1 MSLSR
6 SLREHISFT
15 SSRGSA
21 GALFGC
27 RSLPTLFVFLRRCL
41 GIWRVLGIGIGIFE
55 VFVNVVLFS
64 VDLFLGW
71 SLDRSPACKLSTRLL
86 TASWVPGPVDN
97 PAYQSAARFRGRC
110 GRGPFPAAS
119 VVVACVVLCWTGGN
133 PVPRILHGLLWDSL
147 AVAWIPCGWMTRLV
161 LGVFL
166 SGRCDRRYLAGLGVL
181 VGLQG

>member
-1 MSLSR
+1 M
-6 SLREHISFT
+6 
-15 SSRGSA
+15 
-21 GALFGC
+21 
-27 RSLPTLFVFLRRCL
+27 
-41 GIWRVLGIGIGIFE
+41 LGIGIGIFE

-147 AVAWIPCGWMTRLV
+147 AVAWTPCGWMTRLV